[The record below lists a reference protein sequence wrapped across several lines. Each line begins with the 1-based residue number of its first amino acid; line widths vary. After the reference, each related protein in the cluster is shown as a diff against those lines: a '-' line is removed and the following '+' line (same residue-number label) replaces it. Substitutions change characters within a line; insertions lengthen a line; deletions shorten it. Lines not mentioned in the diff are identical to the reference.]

1 MMCTEM
7 ITLYLTF
14 ITATYFIIL
23 FGAVIIRLWSWR
35 KFRRERKAIQAMAAN
50 NIKPQ

>member
-1 MMCTEM
+1 MLANM
-7 ITLYLTF
+7 ITVYFTF
-14 ITATYFIIL
+14 IAATYFIAI
-23 FGAVIIRLWSWR
+23 FGVIIIRLWSWR